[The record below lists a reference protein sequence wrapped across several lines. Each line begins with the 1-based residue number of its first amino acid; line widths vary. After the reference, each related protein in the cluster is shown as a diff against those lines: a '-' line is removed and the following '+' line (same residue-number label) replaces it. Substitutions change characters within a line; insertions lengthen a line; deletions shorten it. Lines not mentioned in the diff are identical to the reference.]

1 MSKRKTPLSLN
12 ICWLQGRFGL
22 EKSLEMT
29 AKAGFD
35 EIDYSLEPGDAL
47 QTPGNIWMSDAW
59 EEEAHRVKEL
69 ALSYGLPITQIH
81 TPFLFRGG
89 DKLEYA
95 ENVMVPTINR
105 SLDIAAV
112 LGAKT
117 AVQHRFFRQALR
129 KVVEHAD
136 EVGVTLCLENGWG
149 RDAKR
154 GLCIASHDLSVCGPS
169 TPESHLEYIKMVGS
183 DKTRACLDTGHA
195 ALPING
201 PELWEYI
208 HGLGKDMLQALHV
221 QDNNMRGSDEH
232 KFPFFG
238 AIEWEKVAKALGE
251 IDYEGSFTYE
261 AYGLIGG
268 NMPDEFAPTAVK
280 YAADIGRFLCNII
293 DENRPN

>member
-81 TPFLFRGG
+81 TPFLFRKPASM
-89 DKLEYA
+89 DSKDLA
-95 ENVMVPTINR
+95 ESIMVPTINR

-112 LGAKT
+112 FCAKT
-117 AVQHRFFRQALR
+117 AVQHGFHRHALR

-136 EVGVTLCLENGWG
+136 EVGVTLCIENGAAY
-149 RDAKR
+149 DSKR
-154 GLCIASHDLSVCGPS
+154 GVSCIGADGNGLPQYQLDYIQSVG
-169 TPESHLEYIKMVGS
+169 TE
-183 DKTRACLDTGHA
+183 KTRACFDVGHA
-195 ALPING
+195 TLAVGSIP
-201 PELWEYI
+201 PEDYVRA
-208 HGLGKDMLQALHV
+208 LGKDMLQALHV
-221 QDNNMRGSDEH
+221 QDNHFKTDEH
-232 KFPFFG
+232 IFPFFG